1 MISSSLRPMLAVD
14 QPVGDNE
21 QGFIHEIKWDG
32 YRLLAHLHNADV
44 RLDSRNGHNLN
55 GRFPHL
61 AAKLGQMGLYVV
73 FDGEVVALNEQGAV
87 DFSLLRSSRGA
98 DAQICYIVFD
108 LLYLGNQI
116 LCSNP
121 WFERRKRLESLV
133 TSSDIVLLSPLLP
146 GSVADC
152 LAFAMQHGLEGIV
165 SKRRDSP
172 YLPGT
177 RSLHWR
183 KQRLKKRIDCL
194 VIGLKMANRRVQSMA
209 VALFAVDGSVVYLG
223 NVGTGLSLKERDFL
237 GRASEVLSTT
247 LYCPCVNPPQ
257 DAVDWVWFQRFIVV
271 EVEYFEL
278 TSSKRLRHPVFIRF
292 RFDKDPK
299 ECVMEEGF
307 YDK

>member
-1 MISSSLRPMLAVD
+1 MLAVD
-14 QPVGDNE
+14 QPVGDHE
-21 QGFIHEIKWDG
+21 QGFVHEIKWDG
-32 YRLLAHLHNADV
+32 YRLLAHLHDADV

-55 GRFPHL
+55 GRFPQLVHR
-61 AAKLGQMGLYVV
+61 LGQMGLNAVL
-73 FDGEVVALNEQGAV
+73 DGEVVALNEQGGV
-87 DFSLLRSSRGA
+87 DFSLLRSSRDSGA
-98 DAQICYIVFD
+98 QVCYIVFD
-108 LLYLGNQI
+108 LLYFAGQT

-121 WFERRKRLESLV
+121 WSERRRQLEALI
-133 TSSDIVLLSPLLP
+133 TSNDIVFLSPLLP

-152 LAFAMQHGLEGIV
+152 LAFAKEHGLEGIV
-165 SKRRDSP
+165 SKRKDSP

-183 KQRLKKRIDCL
+183 KQRIKERLDCI
-194 VIGLKMANRRVQSMA
+194 VIGLKMAKRRVQSMA
-209 VALFAVDGSVVYLG
+209 VALYEVDGSLVHLG
-223 NVGTGLSLKERDFL
+223 NVGTGFSQKERDFL
-237 GRASEVLSTT
+237 GQAVDILSATSC
-247 LYCPCVNPPQ
+247 CPCVNPPQ
-257 DAVDWVWFQRFIVV
+257 DAANWLWFQRFIVV